1 MTNKIVLNNI
11 NDLVTYN
18 DNTILKN
25 ILALNEMTSKRNLYL
40 QEKDIIQIIETK
52 NISLKELGRVEI
64 KNNILERI
72 IYEFY
77 DSPYIDQT
85 NYLETIL
92 DLTRIFYLYQN
103 ELNYKLTDE
112 EIIIYLQDE
121 FNNNCGGDL
130 TLLETLSLSN
140 LKEALEGK
148 RNHE

>member
-18 DNTILKN
+18 DKRILKN
-25 ILALNEMTSKRNLYL
+25 ILTLNEMTSKRNLYL
-40 QEKDIIQIIETK
+40 QEKDILQIIETK
-52 NISLKELGRVEI
+52 NISLKELSRVEV

-85 NYLETIL
+85 NYLETII
-92 DLTRIFYLYQN
+92 DLARIFYLYQD
-103 ELNYKLTDE
+103 ELSYKLTDE

-121 FNNNCGGDL
+121 LNNRCGGDL

-140 LKEALEGK
+140 LKEVPERK
-148 RNHE
+148 KEHE

>member
-40 QEKDIIQIIETK
+40 QEKDIVQIIRTK
-52 NISLKELGRVEI
+52 NISLKELGRVEV

-77 DSPYIDQT
+77 DSPYID
-85 NYLETIL
+85 
-92 DLTRIFYLYQN
+92 
-103 ELNYKLTDE
+103 
-112 EIIIYLQDE
+112 
-121 FNNNCGGDL
+121 
-130 TLLETLSLSN
+130 
-140 LKEALEGK
+140 
-148 RNHE
+148 

>member
-18 DNTILKN
+18 DKRILKN
-25 ILALNEMTSKRNLYL
+25 ILTLNEMTSKRNLYL
-40 QEKDIIQIIETK
+40 QEKDILQIIETK
-52 NISLKELGRVEI
+52 NISLKELGRVEV

-92 DLTRIFYLYQN
+92 DVTRIFYLYQD
-103 ELNYKLTDE
+103 ELSYKLTDE

-121 FNNNCGGDL
+121 FNNRCGGDL

-140 LKEALEGK
+140 LKEVLERK
-148 RNHE
+148 KEHE

>member
-18 DNTILKN
+18 DKRILKN
-25 ILALNEMTSKRNLYL
+25 ILTLNEMTSKRNLYL
-40 QEKDIIQIIETK
+40 QEKDISQIIETK
-52 NISLKELGRVEI
+52 NISLKELGRVEV

-92 DLTRIFYLYQN
+92 DLTRIFYLYQD
-103 ELNYKLTDE
+103 ELSYKLTDE

-121 FNNNCGGDL
+121 FNNRCGGDL

-140 LKEALEGK
+140 LKEVLERK
-148 RNHE
+148 KEHE

>member
-11 NDLVTYN
+11 NDLVTHN
-18 DNTILKN
+18 DNLILKN

-40 QEKDIIQIIETK
+40 QEKDIVQIIETK
-52 NISLKELGRVEI
+52 NISLKELGRVEV

-103 ELNYKLTDE
+103 ELSYRLTDE
-112 EIIIYLQDE
+112 EIIIYLRDE

-130 TLLETLSLSN
+130 ISLETLSLSN
-140 LKEALEGK
+140 LKEVIERK
-148 RNHE
+148 

>member
-18 DNTILKN
+18 DKIILKN
-25 ILALNEMTSKRNLYL
+25 ILTLNEMTSKRNLYL
-40 QEKDIIQIIETK
+40 QEKDISQIIETK
-52 NISLKELGRVEI
+52 NISLKELGRVEV

-92 DLTRIFYLYQN
+92 DLTRIFYLYQD
-103 ELNYKLTDE
+103 ELSYKLTDE

-121 FNNNCGGDL
+121 FNNRCGGDL

-140 LKEALEGK
+140 LKEVLERK
-148 RNHE
+148 KEHE